1 MTRYRIEVREVVFH
15 TFEIETDLTDPDE
28 IESFFYDM
36 EDQENHLVESF
47 PHEWF
52 VNEIRKMGDEP

>member
-15 TFEIETDLTDPDE
+15 TFEIETDFTDPDE

-36 EDQENHLVESF
+36 EDQDNCLVESF
-47 PHEWF
+47 PQEWF
-52 VNEIRKMGDEP
+52 VNEIRKMGDKS

>member
-36 EDQENHLVESF
+36 DNQEDYRVEVF

-52 VNEIRKMGDEP
+52 VNEVRKMREEP

>member
-1 MTRYRIEVREVVFH
+1 MTKYHIEVREVVFH

-36 EDQENHLVESF
+36 DNQEDYRVDIF
-47 PHEWF
+47 PTEWI
-52 VNEIRKMGDEP
+52 VDEIRKMGDKS